1 MWNIKKFQGGT
12 EANEL
17 CSSWELV
24 CSRKHHVNHVY
35 HVISFYALQIA
46 VATVTYFL
54 SNIIRASAKAGNL
67 AFLTGLLQ
75 SCLFGRPQLN
85 AGSHFRR
92 LLRTSKTS
100 RRRHCR
106 IHVSTGCFSFK
117 HERNNCLDTQRETR
131 WSIRFQPDYACRE
144 CYVSVKKIATLFTR
158 PKKQIN
164 KVHILKCG
172 KNDVENGAFNVT
184 GWSCVTDIWD
194 PDV

>member
-35 HVISFYALQIA
+35 HVITFYALQIA

-158 PKKQIN
+158 P
-164 KVHILKCG
+164 HILKCG
-172 KNDVENGAFNVT
+172 KNEVENGAFNVT